1 MMRIADICEF
11 YSEHGGGV
19 KTYIDQKL
27 DAAARLG
34 QWVSIIAPGA
44 EDRREMRQ
52 GGEVIWVKSP
62 TLAPDPRYHIF
73 WRSAPV
79 HQVLNELQPN
89 LVEASST
96 WRGAWIAANWNGA
109 APKVMFAHQDP
120 VAVYPQTFLT
130 PMLSPGAVDKL
141 CFWFWAYL
149 RRLTDNFDS
158 IIVGGDWLAERLEK
172 HGVKRTVHAPMGV
185 DKSLFS
191 HELRSNAA
199 RSEMLLA
206 CGVRDPGATLFVAVS
221 RHHPE
226 KRIGALIRGFEAFAR
241 ERPAGLF
248 LIGDGPARKTVERQA
263 ANAPGV
269 HVAGPVRDRDRL
281 ARLLASGDFFL
292 HGGAAETFGLV
303 VAEALASGLPLITP
317 DMGGA
322 AELTHP
328 TYAETYRAG
337 DVGDL
342 LAAMNRIRSRDWRT
356 LAAAARAGA
365 KRVNTPTDHF
375 EILFGHYAKLAEE
388 KKISR
393 VAA

>member
-34 QWVSIIAPGA
+34 QWVSIIAPGP
-44 EDRREMRQ
+44 ESRRETRR

-62 TLAPDPRYHIF
+62 TLTLDPRYHLF
-73 WRSAPV
+73 WHSAPV
-79 HQVLNELQPN
+79 HQVLDELQPD

-96 WRGAWIAANWNGA
+96 WRGAWIAAEWAGKS
-109 APKVMFAHQDP
+109 PKVLFAHQDP

-130 PMLSPGAVDKL
+130 PFLSAQTVDKL

-149 RRLTDNFDS
+149 RRLTDKFDS
-158 IIVGGDWLAERLEK
+158 VVVGGDWLATRFES

-191 HELRSNAA
+191 HELRSEAA
-199 RSEMLLA
+199 RNEMLLA
-206 CGVRDPGATLFVAVS
+206 CGVRDPDAKLFIAVS

-226 KRIGALIRGFEAFAR
+226 KRIGAMIRGFEAFAKGH
-241 ERPAGLF
+241 PAGFF
-248 LIGDGPARKTVERQA
+248 LIGDGPARRSVEKRA
-263 ANAPGV
+263 GGVPGV
-269 HVAGPVRDRDRL
+269 HVAGAIRDRNRL
-281 ARLLASGDFFL
+281 ARLLASGDYFL
-292 HGGAAETFGLV
+292 HGGGAETFGLV
-303 VAEALASGLPLITP
+303 VGEALASGLPLITP
-317 DMGGA
+317 DIGGA

-337 DVGDL
+337 DANDL
-342 LAAMNRIRSRDWRT
+342 YTAMKQIKNRDWQT
-356 LAAAARAGA
+356 LSLAARAGA
-365 KRVNTPTDHF
+365 RRINTPTDHF

-388 KKISR
+388 KRVAR

>member
-1 MMRIADICEF
+1 MRIADICEF

-19 KTYIDQKL
+19 KTYVDQKL
-27 DAAARLG
+27 EAAARLG
-34 QWVSIIAPGA
+34 QWVSIIAPGP
-44 EDRREMRQ
+44 EDRRETRH

-62 TLAPDPRYHIF
+62 TLAPDPRYHLF

-79 HQVLNELQPN
+79 HQILNELGPD

-96 WRGAWIAANWNGA
+96 WRGAWIAAGWPGT
-109 APKVMFAHQDP
+109 APKVMFTHQDP

-130 PMLSPGAVDKL
+130 PFLSARTVDRL

-149 RRLTDNFDS
+149 RRLTDQFDS
-158 IIVGGDWLAERLEK
+158 VVVGGDWLAERLENY
-172 HGVKRTVHAPMGV
+172 GVKRTVHAPMGV
-185 DKSLFS
+185 DKALFS
-191 HELRSNAA
+191 YELRSDAA
-199 RSEMLLA
+199 RNEMLLA
-206 CGVRDPGATLFVAVS
+206 CGVRDPKAKLFVAVS

-226 KRIGALIRGFEAFAR
+226 KRIGAMIRGFEAFAKDQ
-241 ERPAGLF
+241 PAGLY
-248 LIGDGPARKTVERQA
+248 LIGDGPNRRSVEKRA
-263 ANAPGV
+263 AGAPGV
-269 HVAGPVRDRDRL
+269 HVAGPIRDRSRL
-281 ARLLASGDFFL
+281 ARLLASGDYFL

-337 DVGDL
+337 DASAL
-342 LAAMNRIRSRDWRT
+342 HAAMKRITDRDWRT
-356 LAAAARAGA
+356 LTTAARAGA
-365 KRVNTPTDHF
+365 KRINTPTDHF

-388 KKISR
+388 KRVAR

>member
-1 MMRIADICEF
+1 MRIADICEF

-34 QWVSIIAPGA
+34 QWVSIIAPGP
-44 EDRREMRQ
+44 EDRRETRP

-73 WRSAPV
+73 WRSEPV
-79 HQVLNELQPN
+79 HQVLDELRPD

-96 WRGAWIAANWNGA
+96 WRGAWIAADWDNP
-109 APKVMFAHQDP
+109 APRTLFAHQDP

-130 PMLSPGAVDKL
+130 PFLSAGVVDKL

-149 RRLTDNFDS
+149 RRLTDKFDS
-158 IIVGGDWLAERLEK
+158 VVVGGDWLADRLESY
-172 HGVKRTVHAPMGV
+172 GVKRPVHAPMGV

-191 HELRSNAA
+191 HELHSEAA
-199 RSEMLLA
+199 RNEMLLA
-206 CGVRDPGATLFVAVS
+206 CGVRDPNATLFVAVS

-226 KRIGALIRGFEAFAR
+226 KRIGTLIRGFEAFAKD
-241 ERPAGLF
+241 RPAGF
-248 LIGDGPARKTVERQA
+248 YLIGDGPSRGSVEKRA
-263 ANAPGV
+263 ASAPGV
-269 HVAGPVRDRDRL
+269 HVAGPVRDRQRL
-281 ARLLASGDFFL
+281 AKLLASGDYFL

-303 VAEALASGLPLITP
+303 VAEALASGLPLIAP

-328 TYAETYRAG
+328 AYAETYRAG
-337 DVGDL
+337 DAGAL
-342 LAAMNRIRSRDWRT
+342 HRAMTRIADRDRHT
-356 LAAAARAGA
+356 LSLAARAGA
-365 KRVNTPTDHF
+365 KRINTPTDHF
-375 EILFGHYAKLAEE
+375 EILFSHYAKLAEE
-388 KKISR
+388 KKVAR